1 MYLIFDCLSLISCI
15 GLIAACYDIIG
26 IPNIILK
33 TAASVFFV
41 IAGICG
47 LIRRSDARGQAAAMV
62 TAFVLSAAGDI
73 FLIVARGSDA
83 LFIAGVASFAAAHIM
98 FLTVFCKK
106 SPVKKADIGISA
118 VIFAVLLAVLL
129 LGDFEYNGLLP
140 VIIGYTVIV
149 TFMMVKALSVYRVRE
164 GRERAAY
171 LIMAGGVLFL
181 VSDFVLLFWLF
192 GKDMPMWVQAV
203 NLITYYTAQACLSAS
218 LNQKEF

>member
-1 MYLIFDCLSLISCI
+1 MYLIFECLSLVSCI
-15 GLIAACYDIIG
+15 GLIAACYDIID
-26 IPNIILK
+26 IPNVILK

-41 IAGICG
+41 IAGIIG
-47 LIRRSDARGQAAAMV
+47 LVRRSDARGQATAMV

-73 FLIVARGSDA
+73 FLVVARGSSA
-83 LFIAGVASFAAAHIM
+83 LFIAGVACFAAAHVM

-106 SPVKKADIGISA
+106 SPVKKADIGLSA
-118 VIFAVLLAVLL
+118 IVFAGLLALLL

-149 TFMMVKALSVYRVRE
+149 TFMMIKALSVWRVRE
-164 GRERAAY
+164 GREKAAY

-181 VSDFVLLFWLF
+181 VSDLVLLFWLF

-203 NLITYYTAQACLSAS
+203 NLITYYTAQAFLSAA
-218 LNQKEF
+218 LNQEKF